1 MRNTLRSMKMHSAL
15 YVMVIP
21 ILAYFAV
28 FVAISLAVSA
38 AARSSRLALVLLL
51 TFWFANGLVASRAV
65 ADLASWWHPAPS
77 AVEFQKAL
85 EADLGNQ
92 QEMQE
97 RLERRKRELLAK
109 YNVDSV
115 DALPIAFSGI
125 SLQEGEEHGNE
136 VFDRHYGRLFD
147 IYQRQ
152 GRVFELGGALAPTL
166 AVRSISMA
174 LAGTDLAQHLHFVR
188 AAEDYRRGIQRVM
201 NNAIAERQKPG
212 QTYLAGPELWHEV
225 PDFDYQAP
233 STAWVLGN
241 VRWPLLLLAGW
252 LGLAWFGLFRAV
264 DAARAE

>member
-1 MRNTLRSMKMHSAL
+1 M
-15 YVMVIP
+15 
-21 ILAYFAV
+21 
-28 FVAISLAVSA
+28 
-38 AARSSRLALVLLL
+38 
-51 TFWFANGLVASRAV
+51 

-97 RLERRKRELLAK
+97 RLERRKRELLAT

-152 GRVFELGGALAPTL
+152 GRVFELGGALALTL

-174 LAGTDLAQHLHFVR
+174 
-188 AAEDYRRGIQRVM
+188 
-201 NNAIAERQKPG
+201 
-212 QTYLAGPELWHEV
+212 
-225 PDFDYQAP
+225 
-233 STAWVLGN
+233 
-241 VRWPLLLLAGW
+241 
-252 LGLAWFGLFRAV
+252 
-264 DAARAE
+264 